1 MILENK
7 KMIYLSKKINNV
19 SFINTYHIWANYFVI
34 AVLLNFIFFRVF
46 IIRSE
51 SVFYILSYILNYTI
65 LITFFLLIF
74 YKFYNYMFDSQ
85 ILYSIIG
92 LIFLITGTFKL
103 YITHINIYNIIE
115 LLFFIS
121 TLVLTIYILV
131 PIIIKKDIYEITRGV
146 YIFILLTLVSSNLN
160 YIIISINKLLDFDF
174 LHYFSSY
181 LSMYLSKVSSIS
193 FIMLMTAYIVV
204 FMNEI
209 IIKNIN
215 KSSAL
220 LMLIVVSSA
229 TFSFRESFLFF
240 TISLYN
246 ALNVGIYL
254 PIYIYMIIIILFL
267 IAMFSSFTASLFLK
281 KYYPELIAFSLFIM
295 AGLDM
300 NNFSLRLISMF
311 SIIELSNL
319 INNNETK

>member
-1 MILENK
+1 
-7 KMIYLSKKINNV
+7 MIYLSKKINNV

-103 YITHINIYNIIE
+103 YITHINTYNIIE

>member
-1 MILENK
+1 MILENR

-51 SVFYILSYILNYTI
+51 SVFYIFSYILNYTI

-85 ILYSIIG
+85 ISYSIIG
-92 LIFLITGTFKL
+92 LIFLITGTLKL
-103 YITHINIYNIIE
+103 YITHINTYNIIE

-131 PIIIKKDIYEITRGV
+131 PIIRRKDIHEITRGV
-146 YIFILLTLVSSNLN
+146 YVFLLLSLASSNLN

-181 LSMYLSKVSSIS
+181 
-193 FIMLMTAYIVV
+193 
-204 FMNEI
+204 
-209 IIKNIN
+209 
-215 KSSAL
+215 
-220 LMLIVVSSA
+220 
-229 TFSFRESFLFF
+229 
-240 TISLYN
+240 
-246 ALNVGIYL
+246 
-254 PIYIYMIIIILFL
+254 
-267 IAMFSSFTASLFLK
+267 
-281 KYYPELIAFSLFIM
+281 
-295 AGLDM
+295 
-300 NNFSLRLISMF
+300 
-311 SIIELSNL
+311 
-319 INNNETK
+319 

>member
-1 MILENK
+1 
-7 KMIYLSKKINNV
+7 MIYLSKKINNV
-19 SFINTYHIWANYFVI
+19 SFINTYRIWANYFVI

-46 IIRSE
+46 IIDNE
-51 SVFYILSYILNYTI
+51 SVFYLLSFILNYAI
-65 LITFFLLIF
+65 LITFFLLLF
-74 YKFYNYMFDSQ
+74 YKFYNCMFDSQ
-85 ILYSIIG
+85 ISYSIIG
-92 LIFLITGTFKL
+92 LVFLITGTLKL
-103 YITHINIYNIIE
+103 YITHINTYNIIE

-181 LSMYLSKVSSIS
+181 LSIYLSKVSSIS

-220 LMLIVVSSA
+220 LMLIVISSA
-229 TFSFRESFLFF
+229 TFLFRESFLFF

-246 ALNVGIYL
+246 ALNIGIYL

-281 KYYPELIAFSLFIM
+281 KYYPELIAFSLLIM

-311 SIIELSNL
+311 SIMELANL
-319 INNNETK
+319 INNNETE

>member
-1 MILENK
+1 
-7 KMIYLSKKINNV
+7 MIYLSKKINNV